1 MYLRRVNSWSFEG
14 ALRIEIL
21 FTKEHKDSLGEFP
34 TKLYYTENKI
44 TVRNIAKFS
53 RGGIYKPSLQAEIL
67 QNYQEVEF
75 INHHYRQKSCKIK
88 KRWNL

>member
-14 ALRIEIL
+14 AFRIEIL

-67 QNYQEVEF
+67 QNSQVVEL
-75 INHHYRQKSCKIK
+75 INHQYRQKYCKILN
-88 KRWNL
+88 RWDL